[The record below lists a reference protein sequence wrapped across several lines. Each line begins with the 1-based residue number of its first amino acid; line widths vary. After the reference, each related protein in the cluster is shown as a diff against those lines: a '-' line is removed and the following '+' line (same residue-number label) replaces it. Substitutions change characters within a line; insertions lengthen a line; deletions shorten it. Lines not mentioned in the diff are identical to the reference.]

1 MARLLACLCTYYAG
15 LSVAT
20 ITVEEDEVKLAI
32 DSARLCTFFFFFF
45 HFLWFTTVVFNI
57 IMFVTLAILVVT
69 FLSI

>member
-45 HFLWFTTVVFNI
+45 SLS
-57 IMFVTLAILVVT
+57 LVYYRR
-69 FLSI
+69 F